1 MPLPIRKN
9 IKEIGL
15 MKYELIGRI
24 IKEFLPL
31 KPKMYNDITDDDF
44 VDKKA
49 KDKKSAR
56 QRLRNEY
63 NVSINKVEKITLSTK
78 DGKRL
83 QMLNGTKSYP
93 YVISLHNI

>member
-1 MPLPIRKN
+1 M
-9 IKEIGL
+9 KEIGL

-49 KDKKSAR
+49 KD
-56 QRLRNEY
+56 
-63 NVSINKVEKITLSTK
+63 I
-78 DGKRL
+78 
-83 QMLNGTKSYP
+83 
-93 YVISLHNI
+93 H